1 MKIYL
6 ENGFLDAAH
15 IDEVADRNHIN
26 FIIIIGKRQVG
37 KTYNI
42 LKLMLDSGRQ
52 FIFMRRVR
60 PELDMLC
67 KDVNSPFEKIPTEGE
82 IKLRKESEY
91 TAAIERKVHND
102 DPEAEDEF
110 TITRIGTGVT
120 LSGIGNIRGFNGD
133 QYTDLVFDEFIPEEQ
148 LFKVRNEGDAF
159 LNAHVT
165 ISGNRELEGR
175 KPLKCW
181 LLANSNNLNSKILE
195 ALKITDVVEKMS
207 IKGEESRI
215 IKDRG
220 IMVILPESKAIITKR
235 KQTALYKAIGGD
247 SKFSKMA
254 FENEFAYND
263 YTDVLPRPIV
273 EYNPI
278 VTIGRITIHLH
289 KNDKTL
295 YVTDKVKYKP
305 RHVYTDSVTHINAF
319 NRKFPEIRAAYLR
332 NRIFF
337 QDMRVK
343 NYFLDILNKY

>member
-1 MKIYL
+1 MNIYL
-6 ENGFLDAAH
+6 ENGYLDAAH
-15 IDEVADRNHIN
+15 IDEVADRNGVN

-37 KTYNI
+37 KTYNV
-42 LKLMLDSGRQ
+42 LKLMLDGDRR

-67 KDVNSPFEKIPTEGE
+67 KDVNSPFEKIPTEGR
-82 IKLRKESEY
+82 IILRKESEY
-91 TAAIERKVHND
+91 TASIERVKD
-102 DPEAEDEF
+102 SEEGDEKC
-110 TITRIGTGVT
+110 RIGTAVT

-133 QYTDLVFDEFIPEEQ
+133 VFTDLVFDEFIPEEQ

-175 KPLKCW
+175 RPLKCW
-181 LLANSNNLNSKILE
+181 LLSNSNNLNSKILD

-207 IKGEESRI
+207 LKGEEARI
-215 IKDRG
+215 IKNRG
-220 IMVILPESKAIITKR
+220 VMVILPESKAIIAKR
-235 KQTALYKAIGGD
+235 KQTALYRAIGGD

-263 YTDVLPRPIV
+263 YTDVGTKPIQ
-273 EYNPI
+273 EYNPL

-305 RHVYTDSVTHINAF
+305 RHNYTDSTTHINAF

-332 NRIFF
+332 NRITF
-337 QDMRVK
+337 QDMRIK
-343 NYFLDILNKY
+343 NYFLDIIDKF

>member
-1 MKIYL
+1 MKLYL
-6 ENGFLDAAH
+6 DNGYLDAAH
-15 IDEVADRNHIN
+15 IDEVADRNDVN

-37 KTYNI
+37 KTYNV
-42 LKLMLDSGRQ
+42 LKLMIDKARQ

-67 KDVNSPFEKIPTEGE
+67 KDVNSPFEKIDSSV
-82 IKLRKESEY
+82 KLRKESEY
-91 TAAIERKVHND
+91 TAEVVRINL
-102 DPEAEDEF
+102 DEEGNE
-110 TITRIGTGVT
+110 TKTRIGTAVT
-120 LSGIGNIRGFNGD
+120 LAGIGNIRGFNGD
-133 QYTDLVFDEFIPEEQ
+133 MFTDMVFDEFIPEEQ

-175 KPLKCW
+175 RPLKCW

-207 IKGEESRI
+207 LKGEECRI
-215 IKDRG
+215 LKNRG
-220 IMVILPESKAIITKR
+220 IMVILPESRAIISKR
-235 KQTALYKAIGGD
+235 KQTALYKAIGGE

-263 YTDVLPRPIV
+263 YTDVSIKPLQ
-273 EYNPI
+273 EYNPFI
-278 VTIGRITIHLH
+278 TIGRITIHLH

-305 RHVYTDSVTHINAF
+305 RHVYTDSETHINTF

-332 NRIFF
+332 GRIFF
-337 QDMRVK
+337 QDMRIK
-343 NYFLDILNKY
+343 NYFLDIINKY

>member
-6 ENGFLDAAH
+6 DNGYLDAAH
-15 IDEVADRNHIN
+15 IDRVADRNNIN
-26 FIIIIGKRQVG
+26 FIVIIGKRQVG
-37 KTYNI
+37 KTYNV
-42 LKLMLDSGRQ
+42 LKLMLDTDRN

-60 PELDMLC
+60 PELEMLC
-67 KDVNSPFEKIPTEGE
+67 KDTNSPFEKIPTEGE
-82 IKLRKESEY
+82 IKFRKESEY
-91 TAAIERKVHND
+91 TASIERVTSTTKDGEEVK
-102 DPEAEDEF
+102 ESK
-110 TITRIGTGVT
+110 RIGTGVT

-133 QYTDLVFDEFIPEEQ
+133 KFSDLVFDEFIPEEQ

-175 KPLKCW
+175 KPLKVW
-181 LLANSNNLNSKILE
+181 LLSNSNNLNSKILD

-207 IKGEESRI
+207 LRGEECRI
-215 IKDRG
+215 MKERG
-220 IMVILPESKAIITKR
+220 IMVLLPESKAITMKR
-235 KQTALYKAIGGD
+235 KQTALYRAIGGD

-263 YTDVLPRPIV
+263 YTDVSTKPLR
-273 EYNPI
+273 EYKPLI
-278 VTIGRITIHLH
+278 TIGRITIYLH

-295 YVTDKVKYKP
+295 YVTDKAKIKA
-305 RHVYTDSVTHINAF
+305 RHTFTDSETHINTF

-332 NRIFF
+332 GRIFF
-337 QDMRVK
+337 QDMRIK

>member
-1 MKIYL
+1 MKLYL
-6 ENGFLDAAH
+6 DNGYLDAAH

-37 KTYNI
+37 KTYNV

-67 KDVNSPFEKIPTEGE
+67 KDVNSPFEKVATDV
-82 IKLRKESEY
+82 KLRKESEY
-91 TAAIERKVHND
+91 TAEIARIKTDEEGKEER
-102 DPEAEDEF
+102 
-110 TITRIGTGVT
+110 TRIGTAVT
-120 LSGIGNIRGFNGD
+120 LAGIGNIRGFNGD
-133 QYTDLVFDEFIPEEQ
+133 HFTDLVFDEFIPEEQ
-148 LFKVRNEGDAF
+148 LYKVRNEGDAF

-175 KPLKCW
+175 KPLKVW

-207 IKGEESRI
+207 IRGEESRI
-215 IKDRG
+215 IKNRG
-220 IMVILPESKAIITKR
+220 IMVILPESKVIIDKR
-235 KQTALYKAIGGD
+235 KQTALYKAIGSD

-263 YTDVLPRPIV
+263 YTDVGLKPLQ
-273 EYNPI
+273 EYNPLI
-278 VTIGRITIHLH
+278 TIGRITLHLH

-305 RHVYTDSVTHINAF
+305 RYVYTDSDTHINTF

-332 NRIFF
+332 GRIFF
-337 QDMRVK
+337 QDMRIK
-343 NYFLDILNKY
+343 NYFLDIINKY